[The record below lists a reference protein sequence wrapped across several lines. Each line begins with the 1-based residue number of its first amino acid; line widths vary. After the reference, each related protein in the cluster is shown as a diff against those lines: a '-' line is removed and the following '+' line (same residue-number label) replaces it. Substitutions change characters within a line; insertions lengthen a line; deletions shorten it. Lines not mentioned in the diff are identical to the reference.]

1 MSYEEKERLKQTTSD
16 LFTRFIR
23 RQHTPKCTINH
34 LVPNIFVFFCHV
46 ETEFFLLHSQ
56 IIKHLNQKIMSESE
70 KIQDYLLASSTQ
82 RAGFAAIITGIL
94 SIDCTDAEAVALQVT
109 ASNILIDV
117 LERAPV
123 DDEITQA
130 LLKAALDFA
139 ERGIAREEAV
149 NELKDVLNGGE

>member
-1 MSYEEKERLKQTTSD
+1 
-16 LFTRFIR
+16 
-23 RQHTPKCTINH
+23 
-34 LVPNIFVFFCHV
+34 
-46 ETEFFLLHSQ
+46 
-56 IIKHLNQKIMSESE
+56 MSESE

-109 ASNILIDV
+109 ASNLLIDV
-117 LERAPV
+117 LEKAPV
-123 DDEITQA
+123 DDEITNV

-139 ERGIAREEAV
+139 ERGIAREVAV